1 MANGKIII
9 AIDGYSSTGKSTFA
23 KLVAEGLGYIY
34 ADSGAL
40 YRAVTYFAYT
50 NGFIDN
56 KGVVEA
62 EGLQK
67 VLHKIELSFKTSC
80 PDGKSMTYL
89 NGSNVEK
96 QIRTSE
102 ISGLVS
108 RIAEVPFVREY
119 VDEILRKMG
128 GDKGLVMDGRDIGT
142 AVFPNAELKIFMT
155 ASPEVRAKRRFDE
168 LKLKGAKD
176 TYDEVLAALKKRDDI
191 DEHRAKDPLTKAK
204 DAIVLDNSSM
214 TMEEEIDWLNA
225 ILKPNFNL
233 QILKPSIKLPSGQ

>member
-1 MANGKIII
+1 MLMANGKIII

-23 KLVAEGLGYIY
+23 KLVAGGLGYIY

-50 NGFIDN
+50 NGFIDD
-56 KGVVEA
+56 KGVVETV
-62 EGLQK
+62 GLQK
-67 VLHKIELSFKTSC
+67 VLHKIDISFKTVGR
-80 PDGKSMTYL
+80 DAKSMTYL
-89 NGSNVEK
+89 NGSCIEK
-96 QIRTSE
+96 QIRTSQ

-108 RIAEVPFVREY
+108 RVAEIPFVREY

-128 GDKGLVMDGRDIGT
+128 SEKGLVMDGRDIGT
-142 AVFPNAELKIFMT
+142 AVFPSAELKIFMT
-155 ASPEVRAKRRFDE
+155 ASPEVRARRRFDE

-191 DEHRAKDPLTKAK
+191 DEHRAKDPLAKAK
-204 DAIVLDNSSM
+204 DAIVLDNSCM
-214 TMEEEIDWLNA
+214 TMEEEIDWLNS

-233 QILKPSIKLPSGQ
+233 QII

>member
-1 MANGKIII
+1 MLMANGKIII

-23 KLVAEGLGYIY
+23 KLVAGGLGYIY

-50 NGFIDN
+50 NGFIDG
-56 KGVVEA
+56 KGVVETI
-62 EGLQK
+62 GLQK
-67 VLHKIELSFKTSC
+67 VLHKIEISFKTVG

-89 NGSNVEK
+89 NGSCFEK
-96 QIRTSE
+96 QIRTSQ

-108 RIAEVPFVREY
+108 RIAEIPFVREY

-128 GDKGLVMDGRDIGT
+128 SDKGLVMDGRDIGT

-155 ASPEVRAKRRFDE
+155 ASPEVRARRRFDE

-191 DEHRAKDPLTKAK
+191 DEHRTKDPLAKAK
-204 DAIVLDNSSM
+204 DAIVLDNSCM
-214 TMEEEIDWLNA
+214 TMEEEIDWLNS

-233 QILKPSIKLPSGQ
+233 QII

>member
-1 MANGKIII
+1 MANSKIII
-9 AIDGYSSTGKSTFA
+9 AIDGYSSTGKSSFA

-50 NGFIDN
+50 NGFIDDN
-56 KGVVEA
+56 GVVEKI
-62 EGLQK
+62 GLQK
-67 VLHKIELSFKTSC
+67 VLHKIEIFFKTSG

-89 NGSNVEK
+89 NGSCIEK
-96 QIRTSE
+96 QIRTSR

-108 RIAEVPFVREY
+108 RIAEIPFVREY

-128 GDKGLVMDGRDIGT
+128 NDKGLVMDGRDIGT

-155 ASPEVRAKRRFDE
+155 ASPEVRARRRFDE
-168 LKLKGAKD
+168 LQLKGAKD

-191 DEHRAKDPLTKAK
+191 DEHRVKDPLTKAK
-204 DAIVLDNSSM
+204 DAIVLDNSCM
-214 TMEEEIDWLNA
+214 TMGEEIDWLNA

-233 QILKPSIKLPSGQ
+233 QII

>member
-1 MANGKIII
+1 MANSKIII
-9 AIDGYSSTGKSTFA
+9 AIDGYSSTGKSSFA

-50 NGFIDN
+50 NGFIDD
-56 KGVVEA
+56 KGVVETV
-62 EGLQK
+62 GLQK
-67 VLHKIELSFKTSC
+67 VLHKIDISFKTVGR
-80 PDGKSMTYL
+80 DAKSMTYL
-89 NGSNVEK
+89 NGSCIEK
-96 QIRTSE
+96 QIRTSQ

-108 RIAEVPFVREY
+108 RVAEIPFVREY

-128 GDKGLVMDGRDIGT
+128 SEKGLVMDGRDIGT
-142 AVFPNAELKIFMT
+142 AVFPSAELKIFMT
-155 ASPEVRAKRRFDE
+155 ASPEVRARRRFDE

-191 DEHRAKDPLTKAK
+191 DEHRAKDPLAKAK
-204 DAIVLDNSSM
+204 DAIVLDNSCM
-214 TMEEEIDWLNA
+214 TMEEEIDWLNS

-233 QILKPSIKLPSGQ
+233 QII

>member
-1 MANGKIII
+1 MLMANGKIII

-23 KLVAEGLGYIY
+23 KLVAGGLGYIY

-50 NGFIDN
+50 NGFIDD
-56 KGVVEA
+56 KGVVETV
-62 EGLQK
+62 GLQK
-67 VLHKIELSFKTSC
+67 VLHKIDISFKTVGR
-80 PDGKSMTYL
+80 DAKSMTYL
-89 NGSNVEK
+89 NGSCIEK
-96 QIRTSE
+96 QIRTSQ

-108 RIAEVPFVREY
+108 RVAEIPFVREY

-128 GDKGLVMDGRDIGT
+128 SEKGLVMDGRDIGT
-142 AVFPNAELKIFMT
+142 AVFPSAELKIFMT
-155 ASPEVRAKRRFDE
+155 ASPEVRARRRFDE

-191 DEHRAKDPLTKAK
+191 DEHRAKDPLIKAK
-204 DAIVLDNSSM
+204 DAIVLDNSCM
-214 TMEEEIDWLNA
+214 TMEEEIDWLNS

-233 QILKPSIKLPSGQ
+233 QII